1 MIDVKITPTYSGW
14 RVAKYGHGP
23 ICTLLLIV
31 VHNLQPPG
39 SSGRYF
45 RSRGG
50 IMKFWFGCFGAALSA
65 PAAHAATLHFG
76 AAAVELT
83 PVRYTSPSLAVQM
96 TDGTYWGAL
105 YNDNAPG
112 GTLRINVG
120 GTKYWLGAY
129 CAPGTYLAAGAT
141 GCVDC
146 GLGHFCM
153 GGRHRAPCSG
163 GIIACPTTRA
173 SADADAPT
181 MVNRVLTAD
190 EINANVP
197 PTKLS
202 QWHEI
207 SCCSTPYDDYY
218 HTLNNDWSAINRV
231 NGCAGG
237 TLAAGTYLFTVRTGT
252 FCSTAI
258 DPFDGLENAAYSA
271 HIAIYDHAVSY
282 KTIHANSIY
291 YHFLD
296 TRGPVFTAWNTQIPI
311 NFCQVDIR
319 ANVDG
324 LANVPRTM
332 CVYVLK

>member
-1 MIDVKITPTYSGW
+1 
-14 RVAKYGHGP
+14 
-23 ICTLLLIV
+23 
-31 VHNLQPPG
+31 
-39 SSGRYF
+39 
-45 RSRGG
+45 
-50 IMKFWFGCFGAALSA
+50 
-65 PAAHAATLHFG
+65 
-76 AAAVELT
+76 
-83 PVRYTSPSLAVQM
+83 
-96 TDGTYWGAL
+96 
-105 YNDNAPG
+105 
-112 GTLRINVG
+112 
-120 GTKYWLGAY
+120 
-129 CAPGTYLAAGAT
+129 
-141 GCVDC
+141 
-146 GLGHFCM
+146 
-153 GGRHRAPCSG
+153 
-163 GIIACPTTRA
+163 
-173 SADADAPT
+173 

-296 TRGPVFTAWNTQIPI
+296 TRGPDFTAWNTQIPI